1 MELLRTPDER
11 FAGLPGWP
19 FTPRY
24 LEADGLRLHYV
35 DEGKGRRCCSCT
47 ASRRGAISTGR

>member
-1 MELLRTPDER
+1 VELLRTPDER

-24 LEADGLRLHYV
+24 LQSFRALL
-35 DEGKGRRCCSCT
+35 KFFGRRDQ
-47 ASRRGAISTGR
+47 AGGSTGRSLPRPRRTPR